1 MCKAS
6 RDIESGK
13 LTREQAL
20 AQWENATEYERSL
33 LREIFGI
40 EPEAA
45 KPAPVPVR
53 EITPAPQPE
62 PLTITPEMEALVD
75 ALIESWTSPQAE
87 PAPERELEAG
97 A

>member
-13 LTREQAL
+13 LTKEQAL
-20 AQWENATEYERSL
+20 AQWGNATDCERSL
-33 LREIFGI
+33 LREIFGM

-53 EITPAPQPE
+53 EMIPAPEPE
-62 PLTITPEMEALVD
+62 PVHITSEVEALVD
-75 ALIESWTSPQAE
+75 ALIESWTSPKTE
-87 PAPERELEAG
+87 PALEREMEAG

>member
-1 MCKAS
+1 VCKAS

-13 LTREQAL
+13 LTNEQAL
-20 AQWENATEYERSL
+20 AQWENVTEYERSL
-33 LREIFGI
+33 LREIFGM

-53 EITPAPQPE
+53 EMTPAPQPE

-75 ALIESWTSPQAE
+75 ALIESWTSPKAE
-87 PAPERELEAG
+87 PALEQEMEAG